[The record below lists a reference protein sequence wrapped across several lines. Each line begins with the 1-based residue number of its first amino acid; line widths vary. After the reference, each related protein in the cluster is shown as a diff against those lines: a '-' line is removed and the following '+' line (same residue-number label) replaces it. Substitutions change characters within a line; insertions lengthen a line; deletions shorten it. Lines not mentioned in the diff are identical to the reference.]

1 VNPRARQPIESP
13 DQPAAFLLVS
23 PCPHDHLVLAGILKG
38 PDWQCHK
45 SQGCREALELLERHP
60 VAVLL
65 CERDQP
71 DGCWHDL
78 LEATAKHAPP
88 PSLIVYSRLADE
100 YLWAEVLNLGGY
112 DVLIKPFDRDEV
124 LRVADSAWR
133 SWKRRCAEL
142 AAAQAAIAAKE
153 QPKKLVSAA

>member
-1 VNPRARQPIESP
+1 VDPRARQPIESP
-13 DQPAAFLLVS
+13 DPPAAILLVS
-23 PCPHDHLVLAGILKG
+23 PYPDDHILLPEILKG
-38 PDWQCHK
+38 PGWQWHK
-45 SQGCREALELLERHP
+45 SQGRREALELLERHT

-71 DGCWHDL
+71 DGCWQDL
-78 LEATAKHAPP
+78 LEATARHASP

-112 DVLIKPFDRDEV
+112 DVLIKPFDHDEV
-124 LRVADSAWR
+124 LRIADSAWR
-133 SWKRRCAEL
+133 SWKRRGAEL

>member
-13 DQPAAFLLVS
+13 DQAAAILLVS
-23 PCPHDHLVLAGILKG
+23 PCLNDHLVLPGILKG
-38 PDWQCHK
+38 PGWQWHK
-45 SQGCREALELLERHP
+45 SQGCREALELLERHT

-78 LEATAKHAPP
+78 LEGAAKHASP
-88 PSLIVYSRLADE
+88 PSLIVSSRLADE

-112 DVLIKPFDRDEV
+112 DVLIKPFDCDEV
-124 LRVADSAWR
+124 LRVTSSALR
-133 SWKRRCAEL
+133 SWKDKCAEL
-142 AAAQAAIAAKE
+142 AIPANGQSKTF
-153 QPKKLVSAA
+153 VSAA